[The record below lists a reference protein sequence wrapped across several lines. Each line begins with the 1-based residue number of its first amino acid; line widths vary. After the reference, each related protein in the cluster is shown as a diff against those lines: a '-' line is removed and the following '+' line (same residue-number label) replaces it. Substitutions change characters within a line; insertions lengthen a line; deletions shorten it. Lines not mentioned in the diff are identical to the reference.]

1 MKERRKNNLIGETSS
16 FHPYEA
22 LSSLTLHC
30 RQSKSP
36 LITRP
41 ITRIN
46 FCSQCSLTNHS
57 IFPQSTLVNYC
68 HRLLSTLASQLSL
81 HPMKFFRSLPR
92 NLAISIL
99 FEKFTSITFF
109 PRMTLPFLSSTHK
122 PISSFTRQPRQNVL
136 GVSRAR
142 DHFSATS

>member
-1 MKERRKNNLIGETSS
+1 MKERRRNNLIGETSS
-16 FHPYEA
+16 FHPYKA

-36 LITRP
+36 LITHP

-57 IFPQSTLVNYC
+57 IFPQSTLMNYC
-68 HRLLSTLASQLSL
+68 HRLLSTLASQLSS

-92 NLAISIL
+92 NLAISFL
-99 FEKFTSITFF
+99 FRSLDSLDKTS
-109 PRMTLPFLSSTHK
+109 L
-122 PISSFTRQPRQNVL
+122 
-136 GVSRAR
+136 VSRELAIIFLLPR
-142 DHFSATS
+142 ESINH